1 MPARRRTMLLG
12 LVLSLVPACSSYR
25 AVSMPNATAT
35 RNPAVAPG
43 DQPVRLRFAVPRDVP
58 AVSRRGDTLVLR
70 AVSGVGGEVLA
81 VRGDTLLLRL
91 STAREGAVP
100 DAAWS
105 TLRDRSRTAR
115 VVPTS
120 ADHLEAVRPST
131 TRTVALVALASLAVV
146 LVILGGMLGGIAG

>member
-58 AVSRRGDTLVLR
+58 AVSR
-70 AVSGVGGEVLA
+70 
-81 VRGDTLLLRL
+81 RGDTLLLRL